1 MARLLYRLGAGAHRH
16 RLLVVLVWLVALAGA
31 GVGAATLSGPTS
43 DSFSIPGQE
52 STIAQDKLQE
62 EFDSGGGV
70 TAKVV
75 LRAPDGQQ
83 LTSPA
88 NVAEIK
94 SLVSELSEQPGVTTA
109 SNPLNPN
116 SPTIS
121 PDRTTAYSTVTY
133 DAAMGEVTSEQRE
146 ALLDTVDQAD
156 QGPFTV
162 EVSGQAVMA
171 TPSVGGPAEAIG
183 VIAALVILALTYGS
197 LVTAGMNLVTAGVG
211 VGIGALGISIA
222 TGFMELQSTT
232 SILATMLGLAVGID
246 YALFIINRHRQELRR
261 GTDLRTSVATAV
273 GTAGSAVLTAGIT
286 VFIALAGLSVV
297 GIPFLTQMGLAAAA
311 TIVVAVLVALT
322 LVPAVL
328 GYLGH
333 RVLPRKQRTA
343 PAVAAESANE
353 ATAES
358 ASTDASESANDRS
371 FHQKWINAVTRG
383 RVPALLIS
391 LVALGVVA
399 IPAASMQTTLVQ
411 TPSEGT
417 TQARAQQMLA
427 DSFGPGVNG
436 PLVAFFEGDGAPRT
450 AQQASGA
457 ISGLDD
463 VATVTPPVPNASGD
477 AAMLTVIPESGPSTQ
492 ETEQLVG
499 DLRDQLADIGGAD
512 SYVTGTTAV
521 SVDVAQALDQ
531 ALPIYLVLVVGL
543 ALILLVLVFRSVL
556 VPLVGVLGF
565 LLTLGAALGATVAVF
580 QWGWLSNVVNLDDTG
595 PLISLTPI
603 LMIGI
608 LFGLAMD
615 YQIFLV
621 SRMHEAYHKG
631 HAPRGAIVN
640 GFRQAAPVVVAAA
653 LIMFSV
659 FAGFVP
665 AGNATIK
672 SIAFALAVGI
682 LVDAFVVRMVLMPA
696 ALALLGRAAWWLPGW
711 LRWLPALDVEG
722 SALAEVDDAGGE
734 TGSDERKRA
743 EIGS

>member
-1 MARLLYRLGAGAHRH
+1 MARLLYRLGAGAQRH

-52 STIAQDKLQE
+52 STIAQDKIQE
-62 EFDSGGGV
+62 EFDSGGGA

-75 LRAPDGQQ
+75 MRAPDGQQ

-88 NVAEIK
+88 NAAEVKGI
-94 SLVSELSEQPGVTTA
+94 VGELAEQPGVVSA
-109 SNPLNPN
+109 SDPLNPR
-116 SPTIS
+116 SPTVS

-133 DAAMGEVTSEQRE
+133 DGSVGGIPEEQRN
-146 ALLDTVDQAD
+146 AILDVVEQAD
-156 QGPFTV
+156 DGRFTV

-171 TPSVGGPAEAIG
+171 TPSVGGPAEAVG
-183 VIAALVILALTYGS
+183 VIVALVILALTYGS
-197 LVTAGMNLVTAGVG
+197 LVTAGMNLITAGVG
-211 VGIGALGISIA
+211 VGIGALGVSIA

-246 YALFIINRHRQELRR
+246 YALFIINRHRQELRQ
-261 GTDLRTSVATAV
+261 GTDIRTSIATAV

-328 GYLGH
+328 GFLGH

-343 PAVAAESANE
+343 PAAGTGSAADSG
-353 ATAES
+353 TGAERG
-358 ASTDASESANDRS
+358 SANDRS
-371 FHQKWINAVTRG
+371 FHRRWITAITRA
-383 RVPALLIS
+383 RVPALLLS

-427 DSFGPGVNG
+427 DGFGEGVNG
-436 PLVAFFEGDGAPRT
+436 PLVAYFEGSDAPRT
-450 AQQASGA
+450 AQRAGGA
-457 ISGLDD
+457 IAGLDD
-463 VATVTPPVPNASGD
+463 VATVTPPTPNADGD
-477 AAMLTVIPESGPSTQ
+477 AAMLTVIPESGPASA

-499 DLRDQLADIGGAD
+499 DMRDQLDGINGAD

-521 SVDVAQALDQ
+521 SVDVAKSLDQ
-531 ALPIYLVLVVGL
+531 AMPVYLVLVVGL

-631 HAPRGAIVN
+631 HAPRDAIVN

-672 SIAFALAVGI
+672 SIAFALAIGI

-696 ALALLGRAAWWLPGW
+696 ALALLGRAAWWLPSW

-722 SALAEVDDAGGE
+722 NAITEGDGTHGE